1 MQSKLSLT
9 KHITAMKYK
18 KQILK
23 IFLLLLLPAF
33 TVAQNFIH
41 FPDSGGLWKETY
53 WWQPSP
59 VFYNGIGDTYI
70 EGDTVINDTVYHKVY
85 NLRRD
90 VFCSDS
96 IISEPEYDGALRED
110 TINQKVYYRGII
122 NASDQLLY
130 DYSLEIGDTLQTNMY
145 TPYYGVYVTAIDTIT
160 TFDGVQR
167 RIWYLDSEEPF
178 DGWPQIIEGIGSTS
192 GLHGGTEPYWE
203 GWNELLCFSVNGDE
217 VWRSF
222 RDTCYVVTDTCVPV
236 GINETVYS
244 KTSIKYYP
252 NPVSTSTTV
261 SFEFNQIRTTDNY
274 LWIFDLFGKEIAHTK
289 FLYNSFTIRSPANK
303 GLYMVKIFVNNNYYT
318 FKLIVSN

>member
-1 MQSKLSLT
+1 MKHYTTILISAIVMLLMPFGT
-9 KHITAMKYK
+9 K
-18 KQILK
+18 
-23 IFLLLLLPAF
+23 
-33 TVAQNFIH
+33 AQNYVP

-59 VFYNGIGDTYI
+59 FFYNGIGDTYI

-160 TFDGVQR
+160 TFDGVHR

-203 GWNELLCFSVNGDE
+203 GWNELLCFSVNGEE

-222 RDTCYVVTDTCVPV
+222 RDTCYVITDTCATV

-244 KTSIKYYP
+244 ETKIKYYP
-252 NPVSTSTTV
+252 NPVGTSSTV
-261 SFEFNQIRTTDNY
+261 SFEFNQIQTVDNY
-274 LWIFDLFGKEIAHTK
+274 LWIFDLFGQKIAHTK
-289 FLYNSFTIRSPANK
+289 FQDNSLTITSPSSK
-303 GLYMVKIFVNNNYYT
+303 GLYMVKIFVNHHYYT